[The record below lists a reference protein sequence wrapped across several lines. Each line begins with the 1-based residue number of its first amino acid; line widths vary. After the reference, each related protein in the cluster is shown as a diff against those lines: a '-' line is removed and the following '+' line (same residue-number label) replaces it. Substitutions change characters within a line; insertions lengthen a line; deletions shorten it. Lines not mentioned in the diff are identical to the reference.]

1 MTLNFPFRMCSRMSK
16 LNNVAKMAL
25 GLWIKDQLQQV
36 EEATEMAREQEDLDY
51 LDNLEVMRQDLLQQL
66 DDNKVPHNATMM
78 AQIIKFALTRISNS
92 KRKMSG
98 VITVVTAYD
107 KFRRYLRSLSNAQ

>member
-1 MTLNFPFRMCSRMSK
+1 
-16 LNNVAKMAL
+16 MAL
-25 GLWIKDQLQQV
+25 RLWIDDQLQQV
-36 EEATEMAREQEDLDY
+36 DDEAEREDADLDY
-51 LDNLEVMRQDLLQQL
+51 LESLDALRQDLHQQRN
-66 DDNKVPHNATMM
+66 DNKVPHDATMM

-107 KFRRYLRSLSNAQ
+107 KFRRYLRSSSNAQ